1 MTVAAVAEVERS
13 QGDEE
18 MKDLGPG
25 GVGIMP
31 HRSIRSSACFPFGL
45 SFRKACVCQ
54 WLSPV

>member
-25 GVGIMP
+25 GGGDNASQK
-31 HRSIRSSACFPFGL
+31 HQ
-45 SFRKACVCQ
+45 KQCVFSV
-54 WLSPV
+54 WFVF